1 MVIFKFDLSH
11 KKTKQGIV
19 LHLPHFKKP
28 KTWIARGRGAVAAG
42 KKMELGLEREG
53 LPSL

>member
-28 KTWIARGRGAVAAG
+28 KTWIARERG
-42 KKMELGLEREG
+42 E
-53 LPSL
+53 

>member
-1 MVIFKFDLSH
+1 MTKLGKKRDKMVIFKFDLSH

-28 KTWIARGRGAVAAG
+28 KT
-42 KKMELGLEREG
+42 
-53 LPSL
+53 

>member
-19 LHLPHFKKP
+19 LHLPHFKKAI
-28 KTWIARGRGAVAAG
+28 TWIVREEGAVAAG
-42 KKMELGLEREG
+42 T
-53 LPSL
+53 

>member
-1 MVIFKFDLSH
+1 MVILKFDLSH

-19 LHLPHFKKP
+19 LHLPYFKNP
-28 KTWIARGRGAVAAG
+28 KTWIAKERGLVAAG
-42 KKMELGLEREG
+42 TKMELGLEREG

>member
-11 KKTKQGIV
+11 KKTKHGIV

-28 KTWIARGRGAVAAG
+28 KMWIFKG
-42 KKMELGLEREG
+42 ERDSSCWNENG
-53 LPSL
+53 VGFRERRLPSL

>member
-19 LHLPHFKKP
+19 LHLHISKSQKRELQEE
-28 KTWIARGRGAVAAG
+28 KEAVAART
-42 KKMELGLEREG
+42 KMELGLVREG